1 MEADDF
7 LYKYTIHTQ
16 HIYVDLFIWFLI
28 NINVK

>member
-1 MEADDF
+1 MEADEF

-16 HIYVDLFIWFLI
+16 LIYVVLFIWFLI